1 MKIGINGASGH
12 LGQAVLA
19 ELAVRAQGHDVVAI
33 SRTPEK
39 VTGEWEKRVGDYD
52 RPETLADAY
61 AGLDRLLL
69 IPTVDLAP
77 GARSR
82 QNAAAIEA
90 AVAAGVG
97 HIVFLSAAGTMR
109 AEDTSMHGSY
119 WRGEQA
125 LIQQAKAWTV
135 LRMNYYAESF
145 AMEVAAPQTN
155 QIFGLAENKVAFISR
170 NDIAAAAAG
179 MLASDG
185 HDGAIY
191 NLTGPQSLTG
201 AERAAIASQFLGR
214 EIGFQIAPEAA
225 LREGFAQFGYPE
237 VVIDALISIQKK
249 FAAGGNDI
257 VTGDVEKLS
266 GRLARPFV
274 ETLGEALRALS

>member
-1 MKIGINGASGH
+1 MKVGINGASGH

-39 VTGEWEKRVGDYD
+39 VPGGWEKRAGDYD
-52 RPETLADAY
+52 RPDTLANAY

-97 HIVFLSAAGTMR
+97 HVVFLSAAGTAK
-109 AEDTSMHGSY
+109 AEDASMHGSY
-119 WRGEQA
+119 WRGEQT
-125 LIQQAKAWTV
+125 LIKQAEAWTI
-135 LRMNYYAESF
+135 LRMNYYTESF

-179 MLASDG
+179 MLVSDG

-201 AERAAIASQFLGR
+201 AERAAVASQVLGR
-214 EIGFQIAPEAA
+214 EIGFQTAPEAA
-225 LREGFAQFGYPE
+225 LRAGFAQFGYPE
-237 VVIDALISIQKK
+237 VVIDALIGIQQK
-249 FAAGGNDI
+249 FARRGNDI

-266 GRLARPFV
+266 GRPARPFV
-274 ETLGEALRALS
+274 KTLGEALRALS

>member
-1 MKIGINGASGH
+1 MKIGVSGANGH

-19 ELAVRAQGHDVVAI
+19 ELSVRARGHDVVAI

-39 VTGEWEKRVGDYD
+39 VAGEWETRVGDYD
-52 RPETLADAY
+52 RAETLATAY

-69 IPTVDLAP
+69 IPTVDLTP

-90 AVAAGVG
+90 ASAAAVG
-97 HIVFLSAAGTMR
+97 HVVFLSAAGTAK
-109 AEDTSMHGSY
+109 AEDASVHGSY

-125 LIQQAKAWTV
+125 LIEQAAAWTI
-135 LRMNYYAESF
+135 LRMNYYTESF

-155 QIFGLAENKVAFISR
+155 QIFGLVENKVAFISR

-179 MLASDG
+179 MLISDG

-201 AERAAIASQFLGR
+201 AERAAIASQVLGR
-214 EIGFQIAPEAA
+214 EIRFQTAPEAA
-225 LREGFAQFGYPE
+225 LRAGFAQFGYPD
-237 VVIDALISIQKK
+237 VVIDAVIAIQQK
-249 FAAGGNDI
+249 FARGGNDI
-257 VTGDVEKLS
+257 VTGDVEALS
-266 GRLARPFV
+266 GRPARSFA
-274 ETLGEALRALS
+274 ETLGEALQAQS

>member
-19 ELAVRAQGHDVVAI
+19 ELAVRAQGHDAVAI

-119 WRGEQA
+119 
-125 LIQQAKAWTV
+125 
-135 LRMNYYAESF
+135 
-145 AMEVAAPQTN
+145 
-155 QIFGLAENKVAFISR
+155 
-170 NDIAAAAAG
+170 
-179 MLASDG
+179 
-185 HDGAIY
+185 
-191 NLTGPQSLTG
+191 
-201 AERAAIASQFLGR
+201 
-214 EIGFQIAPEAA
+214 
-225 LREGFAQFGYPE
+225 
-237 VVIDALISIQKK
+237 
-249 FAAGGNDI
+249 
-257 VTGDVEKLS
+257 
-266 GRLARPFV
+266 
-274 ETLGEALRALS
+274 

>member
-1 MKIGINGASGH
+1 MKIGISGASGH

-19 ELAVRAQGHDVVAI
+19 ELAVRAQGHDLVAI

-39 VTGEWEKRVGDYD
+39 VAGEWEKRAGDYD
-52 RPETLADAY
+52 NPEMLAQAY

-90 AVAAGVG
+90 AAAAGVG
-97 HIVFLSAAGTMR
+97 HVVFLSAAGTAR
-109 AEDTSMHGSY
+109 ADDTSIHGSY
-119 WRGEQA
+119 WRGEQT
-125 LIQQAKAWTV
+125 LIQRARAWTI
-135 LRMNYYAESF
+135 LRMNYYVESF
-145 AMEVAAPQTN
+145 AMEVAAPQTS

-179 MLASDG
+179 MLISKG

-201 AERAAIASQFLGR
+201 AERAATASKITGR
-214 EIGFQIAPEAA
+214 EISFQIAPEAA
-225 LREGFAQFGYPE
+225 LRVGFAQFGYPE
-237 VVIDALISIQKK
+237 IVIDAVIDIQKK

-257 VTGDVEKLS
+257 VTGDVEKLA
-266 GRLARPFV
+266 GRPARPLV